1 MKVFDIIYPIPKAN
15 LAFPIGT
22 SARLSI
28 AFFSPRQLFLTSHTA
43 SQSITNSSGR
53 MPLPFPAP
61 VCVSCRIRATLAPIH
76 YGLNASTS
84 GQAARTMATVRHRRQ
99 AARMALSPNVAKTS
113 LKQPRNDR
121 ERRGPF
127 AGMNQ
132 TEARLG
138 GKAPTRSPAEVKRSG
153 KPGETAKKEES
164 PLYKAL
170 KMQTTLAPVPYGR
183 RSAIKNRIA
192 NITSFDQFP
201 ILPLVRESIFSQAFP
216 RMRDVVPS
224 PIQRLAIPRLL
235 DDPSKTYKPKNVA
248 GDEPQ
253 YDQYLLAA
261 ETGSGKT
268 LAYLIPVLD
277 DLKHAEAVEK
287 EEEKRLETQKAKEKE
302 EKLKNQ
308 AFDIEPEL
316 PPMSNAARPR
326 VIILVPTSELVT
338 QIGTKVKAFSHTVKY
353 RSGMMSSKDTPR
365 RIKSTLF
372 NPAGID
378 VLVTTPHLLTSIAK
392 TEPYVL
398 SRVSHLVLDEADS
411 LMDRS
416 FSPITNE
423 VISKVAPSLRKL
435 IFCSATIPRSLDSAL
450 RKQYPDVLRLTT
462 PNLHAIPRRV
472 NLGVVDIEKDPY
484 RGNRSLACADVIWHI
499 GKAGDTDPRGPFA
512 SYMGPKVKK
521 ILVFVNEREEADEVA
536 QFLRTKGIDA
546 VSLSRDSDTRRQEEI
561 LAEFTETPDEPTTD
575 EVLMAQKNRRELEAV
590 PFAMPEQP
598 ANRGGARSSG
608 RQLSNTKVLVT
619 TDIASRGIDTLA
631 VKTVIL
637 YHVPH
642 TTIDFIHRLGRL
654 GRMGKR
660 GRGIVLVGKKDRKDV
675 VKEVREGMFR
685 GQALI

>member
-1 MKVFDIIYPIPKAN
+1 
-15 LAFPIGT
+15 
-22 SARLSI
+22 
-28 AFFSPRQLFLTSHTA
+28 
-43 SQSITNSSGR
+43 
-53 MPLPFPAP
+53 
-61 VCVSCRIRATLAPIH
+61 
-76 YGLNASTS
+76 
-84 GQAARTMATVRHRRQ
+84 
-99 AARMALSPNVAKTS
+99 MALSPNVSRTT
-113 LKQPRNDR
+113 LKKPQGDR

-127 AGMNQ
+127 AGMNR
-132 TEARLG
+132 TEARID
-138 GKAPTRSPAEVKRSG
+138 GKTLARSQAEVKRSG
-153 KPGETAKKEES
+153 KPGETTKKEES

-170 KMQTTLAPVPYGR
+170 KMQTTLSPVPYGR
-183 RSAIKNRIA
+183 RTAIKSKIA

-201 ILPLVRESIFSQAFP
+201 VLPVVRHSIFSQAFP
-216 RMRDVVPS
+216 NMTDVVPS

-235 DDPSKTYKPKNVA
+235 DGPDKPPKPMYMA
-248 GDEPQ
+248 DGEPQ
-253 YDQYLLAA
+253 YEQYLLAA

-277 DLKHAEAVEK
+277 GMKRAEAVDMEA
-287 EEEKRLETQKAKEKE
+287 EARLEQQKAREKE

-308 AFDIEPEL
+308 VLDIEPEM
-316 PPMSNAARPR
+316 PPMSNAGRPR

-353 RSGMMSSKDTPR
+353 RSGMISSKYTPR
-365 RIKSTLF
+365 RIKSIIF
-372 NPAGID
+372 NPAGVD
-378 VLVTTPHLLTSIAK
+378 VLVTTPHLLASIAK

-416 FSPITNE
+416 FAPITNE
-423 VISKVAPSLRKL
+423 IISKVAPSLRKL
-435 IFCSATIPRSLDSAL
+435 IFCSATIPRSLDSTL
-450 RKQYPDVLRLTT
+450 RKQYPDVVRLTT

-472 NLGVVDIEKDPY
+472 NLGVVDIEKEPY

-499 GKAGDTDPRGPFA
+499 GKAGDTDPRSPFA

-521 ILVFVNEREEADEVA
+521 ILVFVNEREEADEVS
-536 QFLRTKGIDA
+536 QFLCSKGIDA
-546 VSLSRDSDTRRQEEI
+546 VSLSRDSDARRQEEI
-561 LAEFTETPDEPTTD
+561 LAEFTETPDEPSTD
-575 EVLMAQKNRRELEAV
+575 EILMAQKNKRELESV
-590 PFAMPEQP
+590 PFVMPDPP
-598 ANRGGARSSG
+598 ANRDPGRSA
-608 RQLSNTKVLVT
+608 RQLPNTKVLVT
-619 TDIASRGIDTLA
+619 TDLASRGIDTLA
-631 VKTVIL
+631 VKTVVL